1 VRRCKVTLEE
11 ILHVPGMD
19 FNLLS
24 SNVLLEKDSKSVR
37 TYHRDEYLPRWLD
50 RGERFPT
57 LKSYYCFK
65 YTNKSE
71 LSPRESCK

>member
-1 VRRCKVTLEE
+1 
-11 ILHVPGMD
+11 MD

-24 SNVLLEKDSKSVR
+24 SNVLLEKDSKSVC

-57 LKSYYCFK
+57 RDTLSIL
-65 YTNKSE
+65 E
-71 LSPRESCK
+71 LAHMFQSN